1 MIMKYTKHVFLI
13 TISLLLNLS
22 YSFADS
28 PLTSTEFFQSYLDI
42 PMVKQA
48 LDKKGKLSNDLIEF
62 IASNDTP
69 LEVKLAVINA
79 IGWKISGTQNAKAYM
94 QFIVK
99 QKNYKSGFGSAYMNF
114 KNMANSE
121 ELICYAYLSSLDNY
135 FEVSDAY
142 RIAKISLKKAP
153 YSYAINM
160 ITALIKAQ
168 VLTSIDENCQA
179 ANIFSA
185 IKTNP
190 EIIIDMRIEAQALMH
205 EYIDDISA
213 HCDLN

>member
-1 MIMKYTKHVFLI
+1 
-13 TISLLLNLS
+13 
-22 YSFADS
+22 
-28 PLTSTEFFQSYLDI
+28 
-42 PMVKQA
+42 
-48 LDKKGKLSNDLIEF
+48 
-62 IASNDTP
+62 
-69 LEVKLAVINA
+69 
-79 IGWKISGTQNAKAYM
+79 
-94 QFIVK
+94 
-99 QKNYKSGFGSAYMNF
+99 
-114 KNMANSE
+114 MANSE
-121 ELICYAYLSSLDNY
+121 ELICYAYLSALDNY

-153 YSYAINM
+153 FSYAINM

-190 EIIIDMRIEAQALMH
+190 GIIIDMRKASQALMH

-213 HCDLN
+213 DCDLN